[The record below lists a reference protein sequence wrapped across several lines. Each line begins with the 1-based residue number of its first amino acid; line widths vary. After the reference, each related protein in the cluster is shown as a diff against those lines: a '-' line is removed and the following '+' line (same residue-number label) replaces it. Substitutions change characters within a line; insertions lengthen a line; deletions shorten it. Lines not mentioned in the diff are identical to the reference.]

1 MISIVAS
8 ALDIL
13 SLVIKSIFKH
23 FKHKKKKNDQKTIK
37 ELSSEPA
44 GARSETP
51 LRPEEGQRS
60 SQGPRKRRKSVTET
74 VTRTVVIETEGSPS
88 SDPDEK
94 TII

>member
-1 MISIVAS
+1 MLRQS
-8 ALDIL
+8 DGT
-13 SLVIKSIFKH
+13 
-23 FKHKKKKNDQKTIK
+23 HKTQERVLQAQETQEKTIK
-37 ELSSEPA
+37 ELSSKPA
-44 GARSETP
+44 GARSEAP
-51 LRPEEGQRS
+51 LRQEEGQRG